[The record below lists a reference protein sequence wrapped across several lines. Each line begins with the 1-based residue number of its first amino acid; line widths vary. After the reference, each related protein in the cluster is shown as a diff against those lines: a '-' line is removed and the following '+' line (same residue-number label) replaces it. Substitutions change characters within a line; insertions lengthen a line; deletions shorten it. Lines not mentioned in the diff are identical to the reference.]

1 MKELVENGTMKKE
14 ELNEFIN
21 GRIMKNKKIFQKK
34 ELEEIEMDNLLI
46 KKIYLL
52 GILDNM

>member
-1 MKELVENGTMKKE
+1 MKELVENETMKKE

>member
-1 MKELVENGTMKKE
+1 MKELVENETMKKE
-14 ELNEFIN
+14 ELNEFIH